1 MADVFDVAAFFVQMA
16 NLSADDQMTN
26 LKLNKLLYYA
36 QGASLSRTGNTL
48 FNDSIEAWTY
58 GPVVP
63 AIYHKYKVC
72 GKHPIE
78 FSEPVERNRFT
89 DTELEILLD
98 VMREFGQYT
107 GSKLVSLTHRPGSPW
122 AIAQEKDLPCLEPE
136 DLKEFFTKNPVS
148 FFHKQIKIPQ
158 VEKLPADWYSPD
170 EDDEWETYL

>member
-1 MADVFDVAAFFVQMA
+1 MA
-16 NLSADDQMTN
+16 
-26 LKLNKLLYYA
+26 
-36 QGASLSRTGNTL
+36 
-48 FNDSIEAWTY
+48 
-58 GPVVP
+58 
-63 AIYHKYKVC
+63 
-72 GKHPIE
+72 
-78 FSEPVERNRFT
+78 SEPVERNRFT

-107 GSKLVSLTHRPGSPW
+107 GSKLVSLTHLPGSPW